1 MISRGGTDPLGQG
14 RPYDSG
20 VVTQP
25 GPADDDGSLPA
36 PPARSRSQGWRRP
49 GLLIALA
56 LGLCGLAIAAAGFA
70 SQVLPR
76 RFSAAQQRHIAA
88 WELARRW
95 RALPEGAIF
104 SATVSYRLPGY
115 ALDGGQ
121 GLSLPAHRLGV
132 AAAVSC
138 PRGTSPAAARVLGR
152 YGCTAVLRA
161 TYVDSTGS
169 LVATVGVAV
178 LPGSAGAA
186 AAGRQL
192 AGSGPGT
199 QRGTVRPA
207 PVSGTLAAR
216 FNDAQRQ
223 LSGGAH
229 TGPYVILATV
239 GYADGRPQVRVAADS
254 YLSAEM
260 TALETGLTEAVT
272 DVLGKPPHPATC
284 PGTPGC

>member
-1 MISRGGTDPLGQG
+1 VIGRRGTDPLGQG

-36 PPARSRSQGWRRP
+36 PPAPSQSWRRP

-70 SQVLPR
+70 SQALPR
-76 RFSAAQQRHIAA
+76 RFSAAQQRQIEA

-95 RALPEGAIF
+95 RELPEGAIF
-104 SATVSYRLPGY
+104 PATVSYRLPGY
-115 ALDGGQ
+115 ALDGSQ

-132 AAAVSC
+132 VPAVSC
-138 PRGTSPAAARVLGR
+138 TRGTGLAAARVLRR

-161 TYVDSTGS
+161 TYADSTGS

-178 LPGSAGAA
+178 LAGSAGAT

-192 AGSGPGT
+192 VGSGPGSEL
-199 QRGTVRPA
+199 GTVRPA

-216 FNDAQRQ
+216 FGDAQRQ
-223 LSGGAH
+223 LSGGTHA
-229 TGPYVILATV
+229 GPYVIMATV

-260 TALETGLTEAVT
+260 TALQTGLTEAVA
-272 DVLGKPPHPATC
+272 DVLGKPPHPAAC